1 MGCYVYVTNMSYVHR
16 PSSDSCYYLY
26 STLDHGYPVRE
37 IHFQE
42 GRQDGEGINGF
53 QVDEVLSV
61 CMDRLD
67 IFEGT
72 DEFDDTVKEALAY
85 ISKARDILQKKGRW
99 EF

>member
-1 MGCYVYVTNMSYVHR
+1 
-16 PSSDSCYYLY
+16 
-26 STLDHGYPVRE
+26 
-37 IHFQE
+37 
-42 GRQDGEGINGF
+42 
-53 QVDEVLSV
+53 
-61 CMDRLD
+61 MDRLD